1 MGILLELQARRELRA
16 EDLAAT
22 FEVSVRTIYRDV
34 EALCETGV
42 PVVATPGK
50 GYRLMEGYFL
60 PPLTFT
66 ADEAAL
72 LALGGELVRDRVDP
86 LLRQA
91 AEEALRKLASVLP
104 PERRADVERRRQGLM
119 FGSMVRT
126 TTDRRLVLSR
136 QAIEERR
143 VVRLLYHALR
153 RDVPE
158 PRDVEPTRLLHL
170 TDAWYLAGFCRLRQD
185 ARLFRLDRV
194 DRLELLEERFEP
206 GERHT
211 LTRDREHDVAGY
223 PEARIRFDRSVL
235 RWVRERQPFFLLRE
249 ERPDDERRPD
259 GGVVGERG
267 TRRGRAHSADA
278 DQEPVFVYALRDEQ
292 ELLAWLLPWGRAVE
306 VLGPESLRA
315 RFAEEARAIFA
326 RHAERVPIPST

>member
-1 MGILLELQARRELRA
+1 MGILLELQARQELRA

-42 PVVATPGK
+42 PVIATPGK

-72 LALGGELVRDRVDP
+72 LSLGGELVRDRVDP

-104 PERRADVERRRQGLM
+104 PDRRADVERRRQGLM

-153 RDVPE
+153 REQAE
-158 PRDVEPTRLLHL
+158 PRDVEPTHLIHL
-170 TDAWYLAGFCRLRQD
+170 TDAWYLAGYCRLRQD

-206 GERHT
+206 GERHAQ
-211 LTRDREHDVAGY
+211 TRNYARDVAGY

-249 ERPDDERRPD
+249 ERPDGEVAGG
-259 GGVVGERG
+259 GGVG
-267 TRRGRAHSADA
+267 RGRVRSARA

-306 VLGPESLRA
+306 VLEPESLRA
-315 RFAEEARAIFA
+315 RFAEEARAILA
-326 RHAERVPIPST
+326 RHAEPVPIPAT